1 MLRHAAFCSLQ
12 TEGELE
18 CIQIKHPKF
27 NAQLCL
33 QGAQLTQF
41 NSKTSGP
48 LLWLSPDAK
57 FEKGKSVRGGIPICW
72 PWFGAVEFN
81 PESVKAN
88 IPGSQGAHGF
98 ARNMLWQLDYLKE
111 SAHEVCIG
119 LKLGHNKQTLE
130 VWPFEF
136 ELICHF
142 QLSNDLKMQL
152 ECKNLSKKDITL
164 SQALHTYLPTPNIKN
179 TLIQGAHNSQ
189 YIDALDGWKQ
199 KVQTGSV
206 KISEEVDRIYL
217 GHKNYRVIR
226 DGKNL
231 ILNSNSHSSIIW
243 NPWIKKSQWLSHYP
257 DTGFESMLCIE
268 SANVLDDYI
277 PLAPGHTS
285 QALSLEL
292 SAD

>member
-1 MLRHAAFCSLQ
+1 MLNSAAFCSLQ

-18 CIQIKHPKF
+18 CIQIEHPKF

-41 NSKTSGP
+41 NSNVSGP

-57 FEKGKSVRGGIPICW
+57 FEQGKSVRGGIPICW

-81 PESVKAN
+81 PDAVKRN
-88 IPGSQGAHGF
+88 IPVSQGAHGF
-98 ARNMLWQLDYLKE
+98 ARNMLWQLHYLKE
-111 SAHEVCIG
+111 SAHDVCIG
-119 LKLGHNKQTLE
+119 LKLSHNKQTLE
-130 VWPFEF
+130 KWPFEF

-142 QLSNDLKMQL
+142 QLSDNLKMQL
-152 ECKNLSKKDITL
+152 ECKNLSKKDLTL

-179 TLIQGAHNSQ
+179 TLIQGAHNSL
-189 YIDALDGWKQ
+189 YIDALDGWRQ

-206 KISEEVDRIYL
+206 KFTEEVDRIYI
-217 GHKNYRVIR
+217 GHKNYRVLR
-226 DGKNL
+226 EDKDL

-277 PLAPGHTS
+277 SLAPGQTS